1 MMATPCDDGE
11 LKKAF
16 LFACF
21 TGLRLSDIRT
31 FTWNKVLTTPNDSTR
46 YIRVRMLKTQQ
57 VVNVPLSKDALGYLR
72 EMEDGDEPIFRLSSA
87 ASVIE
92 QRLAEWAK
100 KAGIEKHVTFHV
112 SRHSYATMMLTIGVD
127 IYTVSKLLGH
137 KNVATTQIYA
147 KIIDQKKIDA
157 VNMMDRFFDK
167 DRQA

>member
-1 MMATPCDDGE
+1 M
-11 LKKAF
+11 
-16 LFACF
+16 
-21 TGLRLSDIRT
+21 
-31 FTWNKVLTTPNDSTR
+31 
-46 YIRVRMLKTQQ
+46 
-57 VVNVPLSKDALGYLR
+57 
-72 EMEDGDEPIFRLSSA
+72 
-87 ASVIE
+87 
-92 QRLAEWAK
+92 
-100 KAGIEKHVTFHV
+100 TFHV

>member
-1 MMATPCDDGE
+1 MPC
-11 LKKAF
+11 
-16 LFACF
+16 
-21 TGLRLSDIRT
+21 
-31 FTWNKVLTTPNDSTR
+31 
-46 YIRVRMLKTQQ
+46 
-57 VVNVPLSKDALGYLR
+57 
-72 EMEDGDEPIFRLSSA
+72 IFH
-87 ASVIE
+87 
-92 QRLAEWAK
+92 Q
-100 KAGIEKHVTFHV
+100 

>member
-1 MMATPCDDGE
+1 M
-11 LKKAF
+11 
-16 LFACF
+16 
-21 TGLRLSDIRT
+21 
-31 FTWNKVLTTPNDSTR
+31 
-46 YIRVRMLKTQQ
+46 
-57 VVNVPLSKDALGYLR
+57 
-72 EMEDGDEPIFRLSSA
+72 
-87 ASVIE
+87 
-92 QRLAEWAK
+92 
-100 KAGIEKHVTFHV
+100 

>member
-1 MMATPCDDGE
+1 MLALPC
-11 LKKAF
+11 
-16 LFACF
+16 
-21 TGLRLSDIRT
+21 I
-31 FTWNKVLTTPNDSTR
+31 
-46 YIRVRMLKTQQ
+46 
-57 VVNVPLSKDALGYLR
+57 
-72 EMEDGDEPIFRLSSA
+72 
-87 ASVIE
+87 
-92 QRLAEWAK
+92 
-100 KAGIEKHVTFHV
+100 FHV

>member
-1 MMATPCDDGE
+1 MCRFP
-11 LKKAF
+11 
-16 LFACF
+16 
-21 TGLRLSDIRT
+21 
-31 FTWNKVLTTPNDSTR
+31 
-46 YIRVRMLKTQQ
+46 RM
-57 VVNVPLSKDALGYLR
+57 P
-72 EMEDGDEPIFRLSSA
+72 SA
-87 ASVIE
+87 ISVIE

-100 KAGIEKHVTFHV
+100 NAGIEKHVTFHV

>member
-1 MMATPCDDGE
+1 MVSGVP
-11 LKKAF
+11 
-16 LFACF
+16 
-21 TGLRLSDIRT
+21 
-31 FTWNKVLTTPNDSTR
+31 VP
-46 YIRVRMLKTQQ
+46 
-57 VVNVPLSKDALGYLR
+57 VVTL
-72 EMEDGDEPIFRLSSA
+72 
-87 ASVIE
+87 
-92 QRLAEWAK
+92 LAK
-100 KAGIEKHVTFHV
+100 NAGIEKHVTFHV

>member
-1 MMATPCDDGE
+1 MGE
-11 LKKAF
+11 
-16 LFACF
+16 
-21 TGLRLSDIRT
+21 
-31 FTWNKVLTTPNDSTR
+31 
-46 YIRVRMLKTQQ
+46 
-57 VVNVPLSKDALGYLR
+57 
-72 EMEDGDEPIFRLSSA
+72 
-87 ASVIE
+87 
-92 QRLAEWAK
+92 